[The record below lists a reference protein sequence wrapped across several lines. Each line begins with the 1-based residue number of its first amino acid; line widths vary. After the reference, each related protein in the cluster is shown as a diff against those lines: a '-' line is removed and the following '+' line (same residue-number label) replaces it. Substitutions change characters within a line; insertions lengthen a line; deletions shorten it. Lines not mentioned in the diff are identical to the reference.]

1 MFFSDWASLGR
12 IVVTG
17 VAAYVSLL
25 LLLRIS
31 GKRTLAKLNAFDFVV
46 TVALGSTLASM
57 LLSKDTTIADGVL
70 ALALLIGCQFMI
82 AWAQVRSTWLRRAVK
97 AQPALLFYQGE
108 WLADAMKRERVTRD
122 EILAAMRSDGVR
134 SEQEAA
140 AVVLETDGSVSVI
153 RQVAEP
159 GADSTLSD
167 VRQPARIDT
176 PGRSSRS
183 GDGPAG
189 G

>member
-1 MFFSDWASLGR
+1 MFFSSWGGLGR
-12 IVVTG
+12 VVVTG
-17 VAAYVSLL
+17 VVAYVSLL

-57 LLSKDTTIADGVL
+57 LLSKDTTIADGVT
-70 ALALLIGCQFMI
+70 ALAVLIGCQFAI

-108 WLADAMKRERVTRD
+108 WLAEAMARERVTRD
-122 EILAAMRSDGVR
+122 ELLASMRSDGVR
-134 SEQEAA
+134 SEQEVA

-153 RQVAEP
+153 RHLAEP
-159 GADSTLSD
+159 GADSSLAD
-167 VRQPARIDT
+167 VRRPESTEPSRRSRDGQD
-176 PGRSSRS
+176 RSST
-183 GDGPAG
+183 
-189 G
+189 